1 MTEFEKQKQMAFWLG
16 RATRLALIFLAAV
29 IVFAILRT

>member
-16 RATRLALIFLAAV
+16 RATRLSLIFLTAAA
-29 IVFAILRT
+29 VFAILRS